1 MNEHERQEIIQ
12 VKTVRQVIKRDIGK
26 TIEGVVKVFDH
37 SALATEVREYVV
49 TDKIEDELK
58 RIFDTFTHVSET
70 IRRGGTARDVVG
82 MWISGFFGSGK
93 SHFAKVLGYLLQN
106 DQLGDGSGE
115 HCNDVFVKHMSDSP
129 NGKAIR
135 LRLGEVK
142 LGTQIRTIAF
152 EIKSRQSLNNP
163 NSVGEILLS
172 EFYRHIGLA
181 ENFIVARIEWR
192 LQQRGLLDKLA
203 AVYEAEFSAP
213 WRSGE
218 GRDNLLTV
226 RGRLANV
233 LPKVDPAEYPDRSSA
248 KDALNDMFR
257 HEKITA
263 EGIAEEL
270 VEWVDGQ
277 PTTDGKVQHLV
288 FVIDE
293 LGTFIGDSNER
304 IGEFNSLAEMIG
316 NKGKGKVWLIV
327 TSQQDLERVVDR
339 TNFQPALV
347 GRLNA
352 RFELKP
358 HLISDEIN
366 KVVSER
372 ILKKHLTEEPALLS
386 LYQAHEG
393 PIAQL
398 ADMKASRHLGTL
410 DERTFV
416 DCYPFLPHQIR
427 LAQDIFEA
435 LSGFRISGGVRSM
448 ISVVMEALHDLADE
462 EIGVVVSFD
471 QIFDAVGN
479 DLLSQEYLGASGVQA
494 IRESG
499 ERVPNVPIDPA
510 RVLKVLWLLQRI
522 TWVPRVP
529 ETLAKLLVRRLDH
542 EIAPLREQVE
552 VTLKELQ
559 EAGYVARDE
568 ATGEWKFLSERERT
582 IEQAI
587 QEMIRPGGATSFS
600 IAAVRRTSQQMA
612 KESVVI
618 KKKLGNYAVPYGKTS
633 VPFEFGVHLDGEA
646 ILTGPEIE
654 VAFTS
659 PLASGRKQ
667 EIEDIRRLN
676 QAGGAKGRKVHWVS
690 AVPDQLEGRL
700 KRYEAL
706 VKVTGD
712 KRFTEDAS
720 ADTQDALSEKRKERD
735 ELRGALVGEIES
747 AFLDGT
753 IFYGGQEID
762 LDRAAD
768 LKGPI
773 NSALSNIIPNTYP
786 QFRLADLSF
795 DFGKD
800 LKALLN
806 PATSKL
812 HAVASELDLFDTQG
826 SLQRESDLVFQVLDV
841 IMDLEDEAVDPTG
854 SRLVDARESK
864 GFKGFE
870 RPPYGWPTEIV
881 RLVLAA
887 CVRAGAVYVER
898 QTSTGPSAVY
908 DYQETEDV
916 FAKVNT
922 FKKTTFRVAATS
934 LTVEQIKQAAKALIA
949 MGVSGTA
956 ESGNAIASAV
966 HGLGASLK
974 SDIDNAMLRLPQGLS
989 AHNALISGAAVLTE
1003 PMTAK
1008 DPTAAV
1014 LAFLDAEESWKEV
1027 RTRLKAL
1034 QGFLEAGRHKE
1045 FATSRGFVELVVNHP
1060 VPEAHEGNP
1069 AISQACRDMDAVIAA
1084 KAVVERWTDYRSAF
1098 DQAYSAYRKVYQQT
1112 HDEIRRGVEETV
1124 AEIRQGEAYAQA
1136 PEHQRE
1142 SVVEAIFGSGGI
1154 CHYPEISI
1162 ASVGQLIAAA
1172 GRSSLSSLRQAGVAL
1187 PGYRGQVE
1195 ADLRVLGAPPAK
1207 TEGKVFEWQPDHT
1220 FAGRRFVTEEE
1231 VDDAF
1236 HAAAKALEKAAGE
1249 LKARIREGCMVVVK

>member
-1 MNEHERQEIIQ
+1 MT
-12 VKTVRQVIKRDIGK
+12 TVREIIKRDIGQK
-26 TIEGVVKVFDH
+26 VEGVVKVFDQ
-37 SALATEVREYVV
+37 SSLATEIREYVV
-49 TDKIEDELK
+49 TDKIEEELK
-58 RIFDTFTHVSET
+58 RIFDTFTHVSGT
-70 IRRGGTARDVVG
+70 IRRGGAARDVVG

-106 DQLGDGSGE
+106 DQLGDGSGDY
-115 HCNDVFVKHMSDSP
+115 CDDVFVKHLSDGP
-129 NGKAIR
+129 RGKAVR

-142 LGTQIRTIAF
+142 LGTRIRTIAF
-152 EIKSRQSLNNP
+152 EIKSRQSLTNP
-163 NSVGEILLS
+163 NSVGEILIS

-181 ENFIVARIEWR
+181 ENFVVARIERR
-192 LQQRGLLDKLA
+192 LEQRGLLDKLA
-203 AVYEAEFSAP
+203 TTYEAEFGVP
-213 WRSGE
+213 WRSAK
-218 GRDNLLTV
+218 GRDDLMTV
-226 RGRLANV
+226 RRRLAEI
-233 LPKVDPAEYPDRSSA
+233 LPKVDPAEYSEGESA
-248 KDALNDMFR
+248 RNALDDMFR

-263 EGIAEEL
+263 EGIADEL
-270 VEWVDGQ
+270 IAWVDAQ
-277 PTTDGKVQHLV
+277 QTTDGRVQHLV

-293 LGTFIGDSNER
+293 MGTFIGDSNER

-327 TSQQDLERVVDR
+327 TSQQDLEKVVDR

-372 ILKKHLTEEPALLS
+372 ILKKHPAEEPALHS

-398 ADMKASRHLGTL
+398 ADIKASRRLGTVS
-410 DERTFV
+410 ERTFI

-448 ISVVMEALHDLADE
+448 ISVVMEALQGLADE

-471 QIFDAVGN
+471 QVFDAVEN
-479 DLLSQEYLGASGVQA
+479 DLLSQAYLGASGVLA

-499 ERVPNVPIDPA
+499 ERVSGAPIDPA

-522 TWVPRVP
+522 TWIPRVP
-529 ETLAKLLVRRLDH
+529 ETLAKLLVRKLDA
-542 EIAPLREQVE
+542 EIAPLRQQVE
-552 VTLKELQ
+552 TTLEELQ

-587 QEMIRPGGATSFS
+587 QEMIRPGGAKSFS

-618 KKKLGNYAVPYGKTS
+618 KKKLGNFAVPYGKTK
-633 VPFEFGVHLDGEA
+633 VPFNFGVHLDGEA

-654 VAFTS
+654 AVFMS

-667 EIEDIRRLN
+667 EIEEIRRLN
-676 QAGGAKGRKVHWVS
+676 QEGGAKGRKVWWVS
-690 AVPDQLEGRL
+690 SVPDLLEARL

-706 VKVTGD
+706 AKVTGD
-712 KRFTEDAS
+712 KRFTEDS
-720 ADTQDALSEKRKERD
+720 SSDTQDALSEKRKERD
-735 ELRGALVGEIES
+735 ELRGALIGEIER

-762 LDRAAD
+762 LDGVAD
-768 LKGPI
+768 LKEPI
-773 NSALSNIIPNTYP
+773 NNALTNIIPNIYP
-786 QFRLADLSF
+786 RFSLADRSF
-795 DFGKD
+795 DFSKD

-812 HAVASELDLFDTQG
+812 DNVASELVLFDTQG
-826 SLQRESDLVFQVLDV
+826 SLQRESDLVSQVLEV
-841 IMDLEDEAVDPTG
+841 IRDLEDEGIDPTG
-854 SRLVDARESK
+854 SLLIDAKDSK

-870 RPPYGWPTEIV
+870 RPPFGWPAEII

-887 CVRAGAVYVER
+887 CFRAGAVYLER
-898 QTSTGPSAVY
+898 QTSTGPDPVY
-908 DYQETEDV
+908 DYKGTADV

-922 FKKTTFRVAATS
+922 FKKTTFRVAETS

-949 MGVSGTA
+949 MGVTGTP
-956 ESGNAIASAV
+956 ESGNAIAGAV
-966 HGLGASLK
+966 RDLGAVLK
-974 SDIDNAMLRLPQGLS
+974 SGIDTAKLRSQQNLPV
-989 AHNALISGAAVLTE
+989 HDALISGEAALLE

-1014 LAFLDAEESWKEV
+1014 IAFLGAADTWKEVHVRLNALQNFLDAN
-1027 RTRLKAL
+1027 
-1034 QGFLEAGRHKE
+1034 RHKE
-1045 FATSRGFVELVVNHP
+1045 FATSRQFVELIRNHP
-1060 VPEAHEGNP
+1060 VPDAH
-1069 AISQACRDMDAVIAA
+1069 ASDAALSQACKDMDAIIAD
-1084 KAVVERWTDYRSAF
+1084 KAVVERWSDYRSAF
-1098 DQAYSAYRKVYQQT
+1098 DQAYSAYREVYQQA
-1112 HDEIRRGVEETV
+1112 HDEIRRDVEEAV
-1124 AEIRQGEAYAQA
+1124 AEIRDGEAYTQA
-1136 PEHQRE
+1136 PKDQRDP
-1142 SVVEAIFGSGGI
+1142 VVDAVFGSGRV
-1154 CHYPEISI
+1154 CHYPQACI
-1162 ASVGQLIAAA
+1162 ASAAQLIEAA
-1172 GRSSLSSLRQAGVAL
+1172 GRRSLTSLDQARVAL
-1187 PGYRGQVE
+1187 PGYRAQVE
-1195 ADLRVLGAPPAK
+1195 ANLRKLAASPA
-1207 TEGKVFEWQPDHT
+1207 EPDEKVFEWRSIDQ
-1220 FAGRRFVTEEE
+1220 FAGRRFVTEKE
-1231 VDDAF
+1231 VEDAF
-1236 HAAAKALEKAAGE
+1236 EQATKKLRESAEE
-1249 LKARIREGCMVVVK
+1249 LKARIREGCTVVVK